1 MLSYLNFKIYDV
13 FGNLTLSAYTLPNTP
28 LTFTPQFETY
38 NLDLYSNQYFLWD
51 FGDGTY
57 SKQIT
62 ATHNYTEPGVYN
74 VKLRVINSDGSG
86 SLDLINRNVSIYDF
100 VSDTIS
106 LSTTGFTQ
114 LTAGEYS
121 PPLNIFRYTS
131 WRTHNRTD
139 GVYSIVPYASGSKSP
154 RYDLFNYS
162 TQPYSHLIPT
172 HRFVV
177 RERVG
182 VLDIYDDI
190 IIDEI
195 TTSNDSIY
203 VKLDYDTQSYITYPY
218 YVNGSVFAGTSGTQ
232 TVYFVDDYPTLT
244 NSGYNLIF
252 TPNTTNFEPSV
263 IRSNLPVLN
272 TDSIIYSFNY
282 IANSEPI
289 TLDVTSNGI
298 GGEGQNLSIFDI
310 NSAQLKEGVIS
321 FVIRP
326 RSANNYSVNYI
337 PLSGSPVQYNTFY
350 INGYPNNIFVSLYN
364 KNDEIIPGYISPL
377 SSIQFETPIYN
388 DVITPYVKGKIYLS
402 NIPAAS
408 SEGVK
413 IFAITS
419 ITNIGTEYNDQQHYF
434 YNQQLT
440 GVSTSFN
447 VYSKDNYGK
456 VAKVNEN
463 FDSYQAY
470 QSLATQP
477 VIAES
482 NILVQDV
489 LGQIGGD
496 INADLNALGKR
507 IYEKIAN
514 YVPNI
519 SDIDTCNVEALLS
532 QCELYNIDVIKYVKD
547 NLIVQYPS
555 DLSRLIDLFS
565 IKRNLLFGTRNNW
578 IENLDKRTNVFST
591 TDGINTNLQT
601 TTYQS
606 QVSALSIETAILN
619 KNDKYVVAYENFT
632 KLYSLQPLYI
642 SSVSQTFPLSSIDQS
657 WGWSL
662 VLPNDFYTLPQSSK
676 VNTLNKLYTFY
687 KWNNYIDGTILG
699 NTINWDDSI
708 NTQIRLPNYETYPQW
723 NNPAL
728 LSSWGNSELSAW
740 YTENGYVDRNL
751 IYTISNGLG
760 ILSGAE

>member
-38 NLDLYSNQYFLWD
+38 NLDLYSNQFFLWD
-51 FGDGTY
+51 FGDGSY

-74 VKLRVINSDGSG
+74 VTLKLINSDGSG
-86 SLDLINRNVSIYDF
+86 SLDLINRNVTIYDF

-121 PPLNIFRYTS
+121 PPLNVFRYTS
-131 WRTHNRTD
+131 SRTHNRTG

-172 HRFVV
+172 HRFIV

-182 VLDIYDDI
+182 ILNIYDDI
-190 IIDEI
+190 IVDEI
-195 TTSNDSIY
+195 VTTNDSIY
-203 VKLDYDTQSYITYPY
+203 VKLDYDTQSYITSPH
-218 YVNGSVFAGTSGTQ
+218 YVNGSVFAGTSGMQ
-232 TVYFVDDYPTLT
+232 TVYYVDDYPTLIDG
-244 NSGYNLIF
+244 SYNLIF
-252 TPNTTNFEPSV
+252 TLNTTNFEPSV
-263 IRSNLPVLN
+263 IQSNLPVLN

-282 IANSEPI
+282 IANSVPI
-289 TLDVTSNGI
+289 SLDITSNGL
-298 GGEGQNLSIFDI
+298 GGEGQNLTTFDI

-321 FVIRP
+321 FIIRS
-326 RSANNYSVNYI
+326 RTENNYSVNYI
-337 PLSGSPVQYNTFY
+337 PLSGASVPYNSFF
-350 INGYPNNIFVSLYN
+350 INGYPNNIFISLYN
-364 KNDEIIPGYISPL
+364 KNDEIIPGYSTPL
-377 SSIQFETPIYN
+377 SSIQFESPVYN
-388 DVITPYVKGKIYLS
+388 DVIAPYVKGKIYLS
-402 NIPAAS
+402 NIPATS
-408 SEGVK
+408 SQGIK

-419 ITNIGTEYNDQQHYF
+419 ITNIGTVNNDQQHYF

-440 GVSTSFN
+440 GVSTPFN
-447 VYSKDNYGK
+447 VYTKDNYGK
-456 VAKVNEN
+456 IAKVNEN

-496 INADLNALGKR
+496 VNANLDTLGKR

-532 QCELYNIDVIKYVKD
+532 QCELYNIDFIKYVKD
-547 NLIVQYPS
+547 NITMQYPS
-555 DLSRLIDLFS
+555 DLSRLIDIFS
-565 IKRNLLFGTRNNW
+565 IKRNYLFGTRNNW

-601 TTYQS
+601 STYQS
-606 QVSALSIETAILN
+606 QVSALSIETTILN

-662 VLPNDFYTLPQSSK
+662 VLPNDFYTLTQSGK
-676 VNTLNKLYTFY
+676 VNALNKLYTFY

-699 NTINWDDSI
+699 NTINWGDTI
-708 NTQIRLPNYETYPQW
+708 NTQIRLPQYETYPQW

-740 YTENGYVDRNL
+740 YTDNGYVDRNL
-751 IYTISNGLG
+751 IFTISNGLG